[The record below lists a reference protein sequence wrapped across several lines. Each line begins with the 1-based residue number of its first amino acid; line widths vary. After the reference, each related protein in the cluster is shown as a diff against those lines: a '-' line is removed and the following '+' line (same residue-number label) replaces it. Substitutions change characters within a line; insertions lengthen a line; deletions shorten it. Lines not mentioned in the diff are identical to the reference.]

1 MMPWYMYQAECMMQ
15 MLNHSLYVKHS
26 VENMQTIIYVYV
38 VGNILSQVIF
48 FLMGV
53 EFECIAN
60 EVKTKEKY
68 KLPEIKK

>member
-1 MMPWYMYQAECMMQ
+1 
-15 MLNHSLYVKHS
+15 
-26 VENMQTIIYVYV
+26 MQTVIYVYV
-38 VGNILSQVIF
+38 VGNILSQVFF

-60 EVKTKEKY
+60 EDKTKEKY